1 MQLSG
6 VDDVVCAHGVCCIC
20 VRGNTCTYIYTHTY
34 RGALTQ
40 HSGERASRKLRLSA
54 NPSTKS
60 THLLYAQ
67 SGGFLNAG
75 KHGTNEKCIKRS
87 GRSVPRF
94 STQAGTRLSVPN
106 CEIGAES
113 AAASSPGC
121 ERAVAVSAAFARRTR
136 SFARKNSAPRS
147 TSRERLTT
155 PQLQFFVY
163 F

>member
-1 MQLSG
+1 ML
-6 VDDVVCAHGVCCIC
+6 CARTVCIC
-20 VRGNTCTYIYTHTY
+20 GEIHTHIYNIYTHIY
-34 RGALTQ
+34 RRTQ

-87 GRSVPRF
+87 GRSAPRF

-106 CEIGAES
+106 CEIGA
-113 AAASSPGC
+113 AAASSPVC
-121 ERAVAVSAAFARRTR
+121 ERDVAKCRFSSTR
-136 SFARKNSAPRS
+136 SLFGRKNCTRS
-147 TSRERLTT
+147 T
-155 PQLQFFVY
+155 
-163 F
+163 